1 MLVLLKKEISSFLS
15 SLIGYIVIIIF
26 LVINSLFL
34 WVLPLEFNVL
44 EFGYANLDG
53 LFALAPFIFLFLVP
67 AITMRS
73 FAEEKKTGTIEWLVT
88 KPLTDMQI
96 ILAKFFASVILVL
109 FSLLPTLVYY
119 YSVYQLGYPVGNLD
133 SGGIMGSYIGL
144 FFLASAFVAIGIFA
158 SSLSDNQI
166 LSLIL
171 AVFLSAFAYGGFQ
184 LIHNLSLF
192 GNFDLFINSL
202 GISAHYASMSRGV
215 IDTRDLIYFLS
226 IISLFLLM
234 TKISLERRK
243 W

>member
-1 MLVLLKKEISSFLS
+1 
-15 SLIGYIVIIIF
+15 
-26 LVINSLFL
+26 
-34 WVLPLEFNVL
+34 LEFNVL

-53 LFALAPFIFLFLVP
+53 LFSLAPFIFLFLVP

-88 KPLTDMQI
+88 KPLSDTQI
-96 ILAKFFASVILVL
+96 ILAKYFASVLLVL

-119 YSVYQLGYPVGNLD
+119 YSVHQLGYPVGNLD
-133 SGGIMGSYIGL
+133 SGGIWGSYIGL

-192 GNFDLFINSL
+192 GDFDLFIKSL